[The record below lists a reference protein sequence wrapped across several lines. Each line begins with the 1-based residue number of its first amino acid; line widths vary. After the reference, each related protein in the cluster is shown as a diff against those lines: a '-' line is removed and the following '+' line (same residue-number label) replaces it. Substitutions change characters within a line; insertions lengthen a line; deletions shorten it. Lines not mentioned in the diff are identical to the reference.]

1 MKDQTAE
8 EIIEQIRI
16 TAFFEDSGEIRCA
29 ADRAEALDA
38 IRLRILS
45 LTEVMDGIDNI
56 QARAAIMVALLS
68 SSRMYETLNNEHEEL
83 LEVGK

>member
-29 ADRAEALDA
+29 ADRAEALDT

-56 QARAAIMVALLS
+56 QARAAMMVALLS
-68 SSRMYETLNNEHEEL
+68 SSQMYENLNNEHEEL